1 MASGETDAVIVGGGL
16 SGLACA
22 RELQAR
28 GISWTLLEA
37 EDRVGGRVRT
47 DQVDGYLLDRGFQVL
62 QTAYPE
68 AARVLDYD
76 RLDLHSFERGG
87 IFRIKGRM
95 YTVTGN
101 LHKPSQIMGALTA
114 PIGGW
119 GDRYRLARLAGRV
132 LRGEEEEIFRG
143 AESRT
148 MDFLHA
154 EGFSDTVIRR
164 FFRPFFGG
172 ICLDP
177 DLGASSRVLTYMLR
191 VFLQGEAALPR
202 QGMEEIPRQIAREL
216 PAENIR
222 TGSPVR
228 EIDSG
233 RVLPENGQPLEP
245 RAIVMATEEPAT
257 QKLLGLSGGPGSV
270 SETCLY
276 FAADRA
282 EWHRPL
288 LILNG
293 EGSGPINNIAVP
305 SAVSPAYAPQGKS
318 LIAVIVLGDPPK
330 SDERLQERVRSQL
343 REWFGRETDAWH
355 HLATYRIR
363 HALPDQTPP
372 TSDPHHPNQMIRP
385 GVFAAGEHASLPGIQ
400 WALLSGRQAAEGVAE
415 YLA

>member
-1 MASGETDAVIVGGGL
+1 MASGETDALIVGGGL

-114 PIGGW
+114 PIGSM

-222 TGSPVR
+222 TGTPVR

-257 QKLLGLSGGPGSV
+257 RKLLGLSGGPGSV

-305 SAVSPAYAPQGKS
+305 SASP
-318 LIAVIVLGDPPK
+318 
-330 SDERLQERVRSQL
+330 
-343 REWFGRETDAWH
+343 
-355 HLATYRIR
+355 R
-363 HALPDQTPP
+363 HTLP
-372 TSDPHHPNQMIRP
+372 R
-385 GVFAAGEHASLPGIQ
+385 ASP
-400 WALLSGRQAAEGVAE
+400 
-415 YLA
+415 